1 MTGFDGEGNE
11 QLTMMESSSEVALE
25 KRGRRHKRTAMR
37 GQKEACLEDVVMKKE
52 QLCKMEEQVEFGRG
66 GSKDKIFAMEGD
78 EESLRQDSDED
89 ISTMES
95 KSKQK
100 DFGLE
105 NGIVVKSYQPLALL
119 LNRAPRYT
127 LTIFI

>member
-1 MTGFDGEGNE
+1 MPISPILTPFDHFHFRP
-11 QLTMMESSSEVALE
+11 ALAV
-25 KRGRRHKRTAMR
+25 KCIHDLRI
-37 GQKEACLEDVVMKKE
+37 CLMKKE
-52 QLCKMEEQVEFGRG
+52 QVCKMEEQVEFGRG